1 MPPAHPAPAVIST
14 AHAGDLPKTATAVEI
29 AQQNANGGEFGGVT
43 SGTTGTV
50 REVRATP

>member
-1 MPPAHPAPAVIST
+1 VIST
-14 AHAGDLPKTATAVEI
+14 AHAGGLAKTGTVVEI
-29 AQQNANGGEFGGVT
+29 AQQHANGGEFGGVT